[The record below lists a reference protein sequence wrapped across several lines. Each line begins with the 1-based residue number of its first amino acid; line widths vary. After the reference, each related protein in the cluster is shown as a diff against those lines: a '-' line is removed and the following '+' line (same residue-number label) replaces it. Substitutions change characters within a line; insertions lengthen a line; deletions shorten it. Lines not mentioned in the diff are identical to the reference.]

1 MIRSKP
7 MQCTCEW
14 QRRRQPQQQFNHKS
28 NATLFSVSRKSVFKW
43 TKKHFVIVIVCW
55 RLLFSSSQFFLS
67 FSLVLVSVIV
77 VVGFSNHFIFRS
89 FDGSFVQTFVR
100 LSIWLFIWWH
110 LKFVVGLCT
119 LIQFQWCVC
128 MCVVHSLSL
137 SLAQIS
143 HSLVSLSQMKAISL
157 CLPVCLSVSSHLF
170 ITRNRPLFIF
180 HTISFYLYLCLSA
193 FSVRSFIYIYMH
205 TRVSLLN
212 LHVFSVFCDSPK

>member
-1 MIRSKP
+1 MNK
-7 MQCTCEW
+7 
-14 QRRRQPQQQFNHKS
+14 
-28 NATLFSVSRKSVFKW
+28 
-43 TKKHFVIVIVCW
+43 KKHFVIVIVCW

-89 FDGSFVQTFVR
+89 LVRWFVQTFVR

-128 MCVVHSLSL
+128 MCVVHSSSLSL